1 MPSTPSP
8 EVLLWLMLESLKAQL
23 SEKIPLGLIL
33 CFIFLSR
40 ECLRQGNQGA
50 GVLKACEKICFLN
63 LSLLSIQ
70 ETRTGEETSREKE
83 GARCFAVELSF
94 HKSMT

>member
-1 MPSTPSP
+1 MPSPLSP

-33 CFIFLSR
+33 CFSFLSR
-40 ECLRQGNQGA
+40 ECPRHSNQGV

-63 LSLLSIQ
+63 LSLLRVQ
-70 ETRTGEETSREKE
+70 ETWTGEDTNK
-83 GARCFAVELSF
+83 
-94 HKSMT
+94 